1 MKISKFITSTLFG
14 VSIAV
19 LLLFAT
25 FLTPALAETKGDA
38 AKGAQKWADNCVR
51 CHNIR
56 DPKEF
61 SDVHWDTAVMHMRL
75 RAGLWGGDE
84 RDIIAFLQASN
95 TPAIK
100 GTAKSVSVDLAN
112 SGLSGEAVYKSTCIA
127 CHGGDGKGAF
137 PGTPDFTKSKGP
149 LSKNDAELL
158 SNMING
164 FQSPGSPM
172 AMPPRGGNVSLTD
185 ADLKA
190 VLGYMRTT
198 FEK

>member
-1 MKISKFITSTLFG
+1 MKISKFITSKLFG
-14 VSIAV
+14 VSITA
-19 LLLFAT
+19 LLLSAT
-25 FLTPALAETKGDA
+25 FLTPALAEAKGDA
-38 AKGAQKWADNCVR
+38 GKGAQKWADNCAR
-51 CHNIR
+51 CHNMR
-56 DPKEF
+56 DPKEL
-61 SDVHWDTAVMHMRL
+61 SDDYWETTVNHMRI
-75 RAGLWGGDE
+75 RAGLWGQDT
-84 RDIIAFLQASN
+84 RDILAFLQASN
-95 TPAIK
+95 TPAK
-100 GTAKSVSVDLAN
+100 KVTVKSVSVDLAN

-127 CHGGDGKGAF
+127 CHGADGKGAF